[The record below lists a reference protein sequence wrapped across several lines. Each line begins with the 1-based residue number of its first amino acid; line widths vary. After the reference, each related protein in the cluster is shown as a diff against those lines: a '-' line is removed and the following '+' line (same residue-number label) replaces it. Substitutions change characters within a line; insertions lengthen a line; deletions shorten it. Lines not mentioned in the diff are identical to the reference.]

1 MGPKAHKNNLIV
13 DYRLNRN
20 KINNLFQPWGVIELH
35 IVHFEVFSIL
45 CFIEDT
51 LSIHSA
57 SFEINMINIVG
68 TNKSHWGIYIGH
80 FWHPM
85 NLPQFQVHLWKI
97 TNLRSILIF
106 DRFPQWE
113 WLRSASHKVNN
124 GPIQFSKERL
134 NLFGSFR
141 VNP

>member
-1 MGPKAHKNNLIV
+1 MGSYWIA
-13 DYRLNRN
+13 YRS
-20 KINNLFQPWGVIELH
+20 FWG
-35 IVHFEVFSIL
+35 FSIL

-57 SFEINMINIVG
+57 SFEINMINIVV

-97 TNLRSILIF
+97 TNLSSMLIF
-106 DRFPQWE
+106 WQNSTMKLIAKSKPERYKWPDWIFE
-113 WLRSASHKVNN
+113 WAFRAWSRLKFIRLSATWSASFWN
-124 GPIQFSKERL
+124 S
-134 NLFGSFR
+134 
-141 VNP
+141 